1 MNASLKPA
9 TVNYVGYGLDTIW
22 TQIYYHV
29 WWPPPLRNDPMYL
42 ANISMNETRNN
53 YYGNEYTPHMFT
65 NGKDSGSNTTNWI
78 NDPKGYLDDV
88 GLYGVRISGIQS
100 GNDISFD
107 VELDAVKST
116 SSSRDLRLFIATVM
130 DTVKYDRSYNGLI
143 EHHNAV
149 IDLITGDTGKSI
161 KLISGVVTKESFSWS
176 MRTEWIN
183 HSDLTYNM
191 SGLKVVAWIQDY
203 KNKEVLQVNELNF
216 D

>member
-1 MNASLKPA
+1 M
-9 TVNYVGYGLDTIW
+9 NYVGYGLDSIW

-29 WWPPPLRNDPMYL
+29 WWPGQGNDPMYL
-42 ANISMNETRNN
+42 ANTSMNRTRNN
-53 YYGNEYTPHMFT
+53 YYGNSYTPHMFT
-65 NGKDSGSNTTNWI
+65 NGKDSGSNTTNWK
-78 NDPKGYLDDV
+78 NDPKGYLNDV
-88 GLYGVRISGIQS
+88 SLYGVRISGIQS

-107 VELDAVKST
+107 VELNAVKST

-130 DTVKYDRSYNGLI
+130 DTVKYDKSPNGLLV
-143 EHHNAV
+143 HHNAV
-149 IDLITGDTGKSI
+149 IDLLTGDTGKSI
-161 KLISGVVTKESFSWS
+161 KLISGAVTKESFSWS

-203 KNKEVLQVNELNF
+203 SNKEILQVNELNF

>member
-1 MNASLKPA
+1 
-9 TVNYVGYGLDTIW
+9 VNYVGYGLDTIW

-29 WWPPPLRNDPMYL
+29 WWPGQGNDPMYL
-42 ANISMNETRNN
+42 ANTSINRTRNN
-53 YYGNEYTPHMFT
+53 YYENNYTPHMFT
-65 NGKDSGSNTTNWI
+65 NGKDSGSNTTNWK
-78 NDPKGYLDDV
+78 NDPKSYLDNV
-88 GLYGVRISGIQS
+88 GLYGVRISGIQL

-130 DTVKYDRSYNGLI
+130 DTVKYDRSPNGLI
-143 EHHNAV
+143 EHNNAV

>member
-1 MNASLKPA
+1 
-9 TVNYVGYGLDTIW
+9 VNYVGYGLDSIW

-29 WWPPPLRNDPMYL
+29 WWPGQGNDPMYL
-42 ANISMNETRNN
+42 ANKSMNRTRNN
-53 YYGNEYTPHMFT
+53 YYGNSYTPHMFT
-65 NGKDSGSNTTNWI
+65 NGKDSGSNTTNWK
-78 NDPKGYLDDV
+78 NDPKGYLNDV
-88 GLYGVRISGIQS
+88 SLYGVRISGIQS

-116 SSSRDLRLFIATVM
+116 SSSRDLRLYIATVM
-130 DTVKYDRSYNGLI
+130 DTVKYDKSPNGLLV
-143 EHHNAV
+143 HHNAV
-149 IDLITGDTGKSI
+149 IDLLTGDTGKSI
-161 KLISGVVTKESFSWS
+161 KLISGVVTKESFTWS

-203 KNKEVLQVNELNF
+203 SNKEILQVNELNF

>member
-29 WWPPPLRNDPMYL
+29 WWPGQGNDPMYL
-42 ANISMNETRNN
+42 ANTSINRTRNN
-53 YYGNEYTPHMFT
+53 YYENNYTPHMFT
-65 NGKDSGSNTTNWI
+65 NGKDSGSNTTNWK
-78 NDPKGYLDDV
+78 NDPKDYLNDV
-88 GLYGVRISGIQS
+88 SLYGVRISGIQS

-130 DTVKYDRSYNGLI
+130 DTVKYDKSPNGLLV
-143 EHHNAV
+143 HHNAV

-161 KLISGVVTKESFSWS
+161 KLISGAVTKESFSWS

-203 KNKEVLQVNELNF
+203 SNKEILQVNELNF

>member
-1 MNASLKPA
+1 M
-9 TVNYVGYGLDTIW
+9 NYVGYGLDSIW

-29 WWPPPLRNDPMYL
+29 WWPGQGNDPMYL
-42 ANISMNETRNN
+42 ANTSINRTRNN
-53 YYGNEYTPHMFT
+53 YYENNYTPHMFT
-65 NGKDSGSNTTNWI
+65 NGKDSGSNTTNWK
-78 NDPKGYLDDV
+78 NDPKDYLNDV
-88 GLYGVRISGIQS
+88 SLYGVRISGIQS

-107 VELDAVKST
+107 VELNAVKST

-130 DTVKYDRSYNGLI
+130 DTVKYDKSPNGLLV
-143 EHHNAV
+143 HHNAV
-149 IDLITGDTGKSI
+149 IDLLTGDTGKSI
-161 KLISGVVTKESFSWS
+161 KLISGAVTKESFSWS

-203 KNKEVLQVNELNF
+203 SNKEILQVNELNF

>member
-1 MNASLKPA
+1 M
-9 TVNYVGYGLDTIW
+9 NYVGYGLDSIW

-29 WWPPPLRNDPMYL
+29 WWPGQGNDPMYL
-42 ANISMNETRNN
+42 ANTSMNRTRNN
-53 YYGNEYTPHMFT
+53 YYENNYTPHMFT
-65 NGKDSGSNTTNWI
+65 NGKDSGSNTTNWK
-78 NDPKGYLDDV
+78 NDPKDYLNDV
-88 GLYGVRISGIQS
+88 SLYGVRISGIQS

-107 VELDAVKST
+107 VELNAVKST

-130 DTVKYDRSYNGLI
+130 DTVKYDKSPNGLLV
-143 EHHNAV
+143 HHNAV
-149 IDLITGDTGKSI
+149 IDLLTGDTGKSI
-161 KLISGVVTKESFSWS
+161 KLISGVVTKESFTWS

-203 KNKEVLQVNELNF
+203 SNKEILQVNELNF

>member
-1 MNASLKPA
+1 M
-9 TVNYVGYGLDTIW
+9 NYVGYGLDTMW

-29 WWPPPLRNDPMYL
+29 WWPGQGNDPMYL
-42 ANISMNETRNN
+42 ANTSMNITRNN
-53 YYGNEYTPHMFT
+53 YYENNYTPHMFT
-65 NGKDSGSNTTNWI
+65 NGKDSGSNTTNWK
-78 NDPKGYLDDV
+78 NDPKKYLDDV
-88 GLYGVRISGIQS
+88 GLYGVRISGNQS

-107 VELDAVKST
+107 VELDAVKSP

-130 DTVKYDRSYNGLI
+130 DTVKYFGSANGLT

-161 KLISGVVTKESFSWS
+161 KLFSGVVTKESFSWS

-183 HSDLTYNM
+183 HTDLTYNM
-191 SGLKVVAWIQDY
+191 SGLKVVVWIQDY
-203 KNKEVLQVNELNF
+203 SNKEILQVNELNF

>member
-1 MNASLKPA
+1 M
-9 TVNYVGYGLDTIW
+9 NYVGYGLDSIW

-29 WWPPPLRNDPMYL
+29 WWPGQGNDPMYL
-42 ANISMNETRNN
+42 ANTSMNRTRNN
-53 YYGNEYTPHMFT
+53 YYGNSYTPHMFT
-65 NGKDSGSNTTNWI
+65 NGKDSGSNTTNWK
-78 NDPKGYLDDV
+78 NDPKGYLNDV
-88 GLYGVRISGIQS
+88 SLYGVRISGIQS

-107 VELDAVKST
+107 VELNAVKST

-130 DTVKYDRSYNGLI
+130 DTVKYDKSPNGLLV
-143 EHHNAV
+143 HHNAV
-149 IDLITGDTGKSI
+149 IDLLTGDTGKSI
-161 KLISGVVTKESFSWS
+161 KLISGVVTKESFTWS

-203 KNKEVLQVNELNF
+203 SNKEILQVNELNF

>member
-1 MNASLKPA
+1 M
-9 TVNYVGYGLDTIW
+9 NYVGYGLDSIW

-29 WWPPPLRNDPMYL
+29 WWPGQGNDPMYL
-42 ANISMNETRNN
+42 ANTSMNRTRNN
-53 YYGNEYTPHMFT
+53 YYGNSYTPHMFT
-65 NGKDSGSNTTNWI
+65 NGKDSGSNTTNWK
-78 NDPKGYLDDV
+78 NDPKGYLNEV
-88 GLYGVRISGIQS
+88 SLYGVRISGIQS

-107 VELDAVKST
+107 VELNAVKST

-130 DTVKYDRSYNGLI
+130 DTVKYDKSPNGLLV
-143 EHHNAV
+143 HHNAV
-149 IDLITGDTGKSI
+149 IDLLTGDTGKSI
-161 KLISGVVTKESFSWS
+161 KLISGVVTKESFTWS

-203 KNKEVLQVNELNF
+203 SNKEILQVNELNF

>member
-1 MNASLKPA
+1 M
-9 TVNYVGYGLDTIW
+9 NYVGYGLDTIW

-29 WWPPPLRNDPMYL
+29 WWPGQGNDPMYL
-42 ANISMNETRNN
+42 ANTSMNRTRNN
-53 YYGNEYTPHMFT
+53 YYENNYTPHMFT
-65 NGKDSGSNTTNWI
+65 NGKDSGSNTTNWK
-78 NDPKGYLDDV
+78 NDPKSYLDDV

-100 GNDISFD
+100 GNEISFD

-130 DTVKYDRSYNGLI
+130 DTVKYDRSPNGLI

>member
-1 MNASLKPA
+1 M
-9 TVNYVGYGLDTIW
+9 NYVGYGLDTIW

-29 WWPPPLRNDPMYL
+29 WWPGQGNDPMYL
-42 ANISMNETRNN
+42 ANTSMNRARND
-53 YYGNEYTPHMFT
+53 YYGNNYTPHMFT
-65 NGKDSGSNTTNWI
+65 NGKDSGSNTRNWK

-88 GLYGVRISGIQS
+88 GLYGVRISGVQS
-100 GNDISFD
+100 GNEISFD
-107 VELDAVKST
+107 VELDAVRST

-130 DTVKYDRSYNGLI
+130 DTVKYDKSPNGLLV
-143 EHHNAV
+143 HHNAV
-149 IDLITGDTGKSI
+149 IDLLTGDTGKSI
-161 KLISGVVTKESFSWS
+161 KLISGAVTKESFSWS

-203 KNKEVLQVNELNF
+203 SNKEILQVNELNF

>member
-1 MNASLKPA
+1 
-9 TVNYVGYGLDTIW
+9 VNYVGYGLDTIW

-29 WWPPPLRNDPMYL
+29 WWPGQGNDPMYL
-42 ANISMNETRNN
+42 ANTSMNRTRNN
-53 YYGNEYTPHMFT
+53 YYENNYTPHMFT
-65 NGKDSGSNTTNWI
+65 NGKDSGSNTTNWK
-78 NDPKGYLDDV
+78 NDPKSYLDDV

-100 GNDISFD
+100 GNEISFD

-130 DTVKYDRSYNGLI
+130 DTVKYDRSPNGLI

>member
-1 MNASLKPA
+1 
-9 TVNYVGYGLDTIW
+9 VNYVGYGLDSIW

-29 WWPPPLRNDPMYL
+29 WWPGQGNDPMYL
-42 ANISMNETRNN
+42 ANTSMNRTRNN
-53 YYGNEYTPHMFT
+53 YYGNSYTPHMFT
-65 NGKDSGSNTTNWI
+65 NGKDSGSNTTNWK
-78 NDPKGYLDDV
+78 NDPKGYLNDV
-88 GLYGVRISGIQS
+88 SLYGVRISGIQS

-107 VELDAVKST
+107 VELNAVKST

-130 DTVKYDRSYNGLI
+130 DTVKYDKSPNGLLV
-143 EHHNAV
+143 HHNAV
-149 IDLITGDTGKSI
+149 IDLLTGDTGKSI
-161 KLISGVVTKESFSWS
+161 KLISGAVTKESFSWS

-203 KNKEVLQVNELNF
+203 SNKEILQVNELNF

>member
-1 MNASLKPA
+1 M
-9 TVNYVGYGLDTIW
+9 NYVGYGLDTMW

-29 WWPPPLRNDPMYL
+29 WWPGQGNDPMYL
-42 ANISMNETRNN
+42 ANTSMNITRNN
-53 YYGNEYTPHMFT
+53 YYENNYTPHMFT
-65 NGKDSGSNTTNWI
+65 NGKDSGSNTTNWK
-78 NDPKGYLDDV
+78 NDPKKYLDDV
-88 GLYGVRISGIQS
+88 GLYGVRISGNQS

-130 DTVKYDRSYNGLI
+130 DTVKYFGSANGLT

-161 KLISGVVTKESFSWS
+161 KLISGVVTKESFSWT

-203 KNKEVLQVNELNF
+203 SNKEILQVNELNF

>member
-29 WWPPPLRNDPMYL
+29 WWPGQGNDPMYL
-42 ANISMNETRNN
+42 ANTSINRTRNN
-53 YYGNEYTPHMFT
+53 YYENDYTPHMFT
-65 NGKDSGSNTTNWI
+65 NGKDSGSNTTNWK
-78 NDPKGYLDDV
+78 NDPKDYLNDV
-88 GLYGVRISGIQS
+88 SLYGVRISGIQS

-130 DTVKYDRSYNGLI
+130 DTVKYDKSPNGLLV
-143 EHHNAV
+143 HHNAV
-149 IDLITGDTGKSI
+149 IDLLTGDTGKSI
-161 KLISGVVTKESFSWS
+161 KLIGGAVTKESFSWS

-203 KNKEVLQVNELNF
+203 SNKEILQVNELNF

>member
-1 MNASLKPA
+1 M
-9 TVNYVGYGLDTIW
+9 NYVGYGLDSIW

-29 WWPPPLRNDPMYL
+29 WWPGQGNDPMYL
-42 ANISMNETRNN
+42 ANTSMNRTRNN
-53 YYGNEYTPHMFT
+53 YYGNSYTPHMFT
-65 NGKDSGSNTTNWI
+65 NGKDSGSNTTNWK
-78 NDPKGYLDDV
+78 NDPKGYLNDV
-88 GLYGVRISGIQS
+88 SLYGVRISGIQS

-130 DTVKYDRSYNGLI
+130 DTVKYDKSPNGLLV
-143 EHHNAV
+143 HHNAV
-149 IDLITGDTGKSI
+149 IDLLTGDTGKSI
-161 KLISGVVTKESFSWS
+161 KLISGVVTKESFTWS

-203 KNKEVLQVNELNF
+203 SNKEILQVNELNF

>member
-1 MNASLKPA
+1 M
-9 TVNYVGYGLDTIW
+9 NYVGYGLDTIW

-29 WWPPPLRNDPMYL
+29 WWPGQGNDPMYL
-42 ANISMNETRNN
+42 ANTSMNRTRNN
-53 YYGNEYTPHMFT
+53 YYENNYTPHMFT
-65 NGKDSGSNTTNWI
+65 YGKDSGSNTTNWK
-78 NDPKGYLDDV
+78 NDPKSYLDDV

-130 DTVKYDRSYNGLI
+130 DTVKYDRSPNGLI

-203 KNKEVLQVNELNF
+203 KNKEVLLVNELNF

>member
-1 MNASLKPA
+1 
-9 TVNYVGYGLDTIW
+9 VNYVGYGLDSIW

-29 WWPPPLRNDPMYL
+29 WWPGQGNDPMYL
-42 ANISMNETRNN
+42 ANTSMNRARNN
-53 YYGNEYTPHMFT
+53 YYGNSYTPHMFT
-65 NGKDSGSNTTNWI
+65 NGKDSGSNTTNWK
-78 NDPKGYLDDV
+78 NDPKGYLNDV
-88 GLYGVRISGIQS
+88 SLYGVRISGIQS

-107 VELDAVKST
+107 VELNAVKST

-130 DTVKYDRSYNGLI
+130 DTVKYDKSPNGLLV
-143 EHHNAV
+143 HHNAV
-149 IDLITGDTGKSI
+149 IDLLTGDTGKSI
-161 KLISGVVTKESFSWS
+161 KLISGVVTKESFTWS

-203 KNKEVLQVNELNF
+203 SNKEILQVNELNF

>member
-1 MNASLKPA
+1 M
-9 TVNYVGYGLDTIW
+9 NYVGYGLDTMW

-29 WWPPPLRNDPMYL
+29 WWPGQGNDPMYL
-42 ANISMNETRNN
+42 ANTSMNITRNN
-53 YYGNEYTPHMFT
+53 YYENNYTPHMFT
-65 NGKDSGSNTTNWI
+65 NGKDSGSNTTNWK
-78 NDPKGYLDDV
+78 NDPKKYLDDV
-88 GLYGVRISGIQS
+88 GLYGVRISGNQS

-130 DTVKYDRSYNGLI
+130 DTVKYFGSANGLT

-203 KNKEVLQVNELNF
+203 SNKEILQVNELNF

>member
-1 MNASLKPA
+1 M
-9 TVNYVGYGLDTIW
+9 NYVGYGLDTMW

-29 WWPPPLRNDPMYL
+29 WWPGQGNDPMYL
-42 ANISMNETRNN
+42 ANTSMNRTRNN
-53 YYGNEYTPHMFT
+53 YYENNYTPHMFT
-65 NGKDSGSNTTNWI
+65 NGKDSGSNTTNWK
-78 NDPKGYLDDV
+78 NDPKEYLDDV
-88 GLYGVRISGIQS
+88 GLYGVRISGTQS

-116 SSSRDLRLFIATVM
+116 SSSKDLRLFIATVM
-130 DTVKYDRSYNGLI
+130 DTVKYFGSANGLT

-161 KLISGVVTKESFSWS
+161 KLFSGVVTKESFSWS

-203 KNKEVLQVNELNF
+203 SNKEILQVNELNF

>member
-1 MNASLKPA
+1 M
-9 TVNYVGYGLDTIW
+9 NYVGYGLDSIW

-29 WWPPPLRNDPMYL
+29 WWPGQGNDPMYL
-42 ANISMNETRNN
+42 ANTSMNRTRNN
-53 YYGNEYTPHMFT
+53 YYGNSYTPHMFT
-65 NGKDSGSNTTNWI
+65 NGKDSGSNTTNWK
-78 NDPKGYLDDV
+78 NDPKGYLNEV
-88 GLYGVRISGIQS
+88 SLYGVRISGIQS

-107 VELDAVKST
+107 VELNAVKST

-130 DTVKYDRSYNGLI
+130 DTVKYDKSPNGLLV
-143 EHHNAV
+143 HHNAV
-149 IDLITGDTGKSI
+149 IDLLTGDTGKSI
-161 KLISGVVTKESFSWS
+161 KLISGAVTKESFSWS

-203 KNKEVLQVNELNF
+203 SNKEILQVNELNF